1 LNYIIIFGNFV
12 NLGLIE
18 IHYFMVYFFIK
29 IIMKKRKIIIPLILF
44 LSFYVGQ
51 AQLIMIDAETGE
63 YRYEEVVRAE
73 GKSSTEIKARAK
85 SWLSNYYTQIDSI
98 ISDSSSVK
106 QLNTFH
112 FKWKLITKTIDVDL
126 FFDVSIKTK
135 DSRYKYDFSNFRVGK
150 YVKGDLQAI
159 DLKTYIER
167 FPSDYQILVEE
178 PIDTEMTKAI
188 SSLSYYIANNKLE
201 PDEDDW

>member
-1 LNYIIIFGNFV
+1 MN
-12 NLGLIE
+12 
-18 IHYFMVYFFIK
+18 
-29 IIMKKRKIIIPLILF
+29 KRKIIIPLILF
-44 LSFYVGQ
+44 LSFYLGQ

-73 GKSSTEIKARAK
+73 GMSSSDINARAT
-85 SWLSNYYTQIDSI
+85 SWLTNYYTEIESSK
-98 ISDSSSVK
+98 SDSSSVK

-112 FKWKLITKTIDVDL
+112 FKWKLITKSIDVDL
-126 FFDVSIKTK
+126 FFDVSIRSK

-150 YVKGDLQAI
+150 FVNDDLQAI

-167 FPSDYQILVEE
+167 FPSDYHILIEE
-178 PIDTEMTKAI
+178 PIDTEITKAI
-188 SSLSYYIANNKLE
+188 GSLSFYIANNKLE